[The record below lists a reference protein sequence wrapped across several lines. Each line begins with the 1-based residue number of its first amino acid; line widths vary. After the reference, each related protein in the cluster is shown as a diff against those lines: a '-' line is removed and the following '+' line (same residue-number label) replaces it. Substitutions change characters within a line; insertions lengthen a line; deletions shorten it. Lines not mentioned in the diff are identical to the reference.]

1 MKTAILKTNLRQPG
15 KALRIIITGGTF
27 DKHYDPL
34 RGELGF
40 SNTHLPEILRFSRCT
55 LPITLQ
61 KLQLKDSLHMTQGD
75 RLKILSAC
83 RKAEEQQII
92 ITHGTDTM
100 AETARLI
107 GEAGLGRRIVLTGAM
122 IPYSVIGSDAVFNL
136 GCSITAVQLCDPGTY
151 ICMNGR
157 LFPYDQ
163 VRKNPALG
171 TFEALDSHPT
181 KM

>member
-1 MKTAILKTNLRQPG
+1 MKTAILKTNVQQPG
-15 KALRIIITGGTF
+15 SVLRIIITGGTF

-40 SNTHLPEILRFSRCT
+40 ANTHLPEILRFSRCS
-55 LPITLQ
+55 LPVTLQ
-61 KLQLKDSLHMTQGD
+61 KLQLKDSLHMTSSD
-75 RLKILSAC
+75 RRKILSAC
-83 RKAEEQQII
+83 STCSETHII

-100 AETARLI
+100 TETARVI
-107 GEAGLGRRIVLTGAM
+107 GEAELSKRIVLTGAM

-136 GCSITAVQLCDPGTY
+136 GCSITAVQLCEPGTY

-163 VRKNPALG
+163 VQKNSMIG
-171 TFEALDSHPT
+171 TFEALDLNPT
-181 KM
+181 NM